1 MKHISNLRSE
11 NGAVAIIEAAFVF
24 PIVLFVVF
32 FMIMAG
38 EAYYQRARV
47 ECAVTEAAIN
57 GAARCENPML
67 SASGGGSIPT
77 DPSAADV
84 MPYRYIFTGEARS
97 IAAEV
102 SGELEKKVGSMKP
115 LLFRNMS
122 PTNVSVYIDPQMNIL
137 ISSFPVECEFDIEL
151 PITLLFT
158 GEPLA
163 FNYSVSITTSI
174 GDPAEFIRNVATVKD
189 IVERRE
195 GLTEMCGKI
204 KEALDKV
211 GAYIN

>member
-1 MKHISNLRSE
+1 MKHINGLRSE
-11 NGAVAIIEAAFVF
+11 KGAVAIIEATFVF
-24 PIVLFVVF
+24 PVVLFIVF

-77 DPSAADV
+77 DPSAADI
-84 MPYRYIFTGEARS
+84 MPYRYIFTGEASR

-102 SGELEKKVGSMKP
+102 ASELEKTVSSMEP

-151 PITLLFT
+151 PIGMIFT
-158 GEPLA
+158 DERLK
-163 FNYSVSITTSI
+163 FSYSVCITTSV
-174 GDPAEFIRNVATVKD
+174 GDPAEFIRNVATVQD
-189 IVERRE
+189 IVERNAK
-195 GLTEMCGKI
+195 LTEMCGKI
-204 KEALDKV
+204 KEALDRV
-211 GAYIN
+211 GAYTN